1 MNSRLKVVWYNGM
14 NVDKIHFEQ
23 QERYFEQLVYIKT
36 TKSLCN
42 FYGLFEVEFSNEL
55 LNLGKIALS
64 RISGIAQDGSVFNA
78 PSDDLLPQAL
88 EINSNVGSPIITL
101 KIPVSSDSIADI
113 SLNNTFS
120 NSKYVATNVP
130 VVSKIH
136 DDVNE
141 YTQQTDSEISYT
153 HQTSSLVLGS
163 LRLKLGLLG
172 DKSPNELEIPIAKIK
187 NIHHNKR
194 IELDDN
200 FIPTSMDI
208 SNNLFIKTFLEEML
222 FSIQQH
228 KETFTKIFRGIN
240 QTKNTLDFSTY
251 LSLNLLKK
259 YDCIF
264 SYLINKER
272 LHPEFLYEK
281 LIEFQADLL
290 VLHHEIEESFE
301 FIAYKHN
308 NLSSVFIPLSNH
320 LRLLFANVTSPKYA
334 IASVVD
340 NGNGFFDCIFENA
353 SIIQNGEI
361 FLAISSS
368 LPTNTLLEIFT
379 TQTKIHTQSAI
390 KNIVAS
396 QLKGLHLEP
405 IQSIP
410 PALPHLSG
418 YIYFKLDKKDSL
430 FSHFANQN
438 TISIY
443 MTNNIVSPDIK
454 LWALF

>member
-141 YTQQTDSEISYT
+141 YTQQADSEISYT

-194 IELDDN
+194 IELDDK

-390 KNIVAS
+390 KNVVAS

-438 TISIY
+438 TVSIY
-443 MTNNIVSPDIK
+443 MTNNIISPDIK

>member
-1 MNSRLKVVWYNGM
+1 MNSRLKVAWYNGM

-88 EINSNVGSPIITL
+88 EIDSNVGSPIITL

-141 YTQQTDSEISYT
+141 YTQQTDSEIFYT

-194 IELDDN
+194 IELDDK

-228 KETFTKIFRGIN
+228 KETFAKIFRGIN

-264 SYLINKER
+264 SYLNNKER

-308 NLSSVFIPLSNH
+308 DLSSVFIPLSNH

-334 IASVVD
+334 IASVVN

-368 LPTNTLLEIFT
+368 LPTN
-379 TQTKIHTQSAI
+379 
-390 KNIVAS
+390 
-396 QLKGLHLEP
+396 
-405 IQSIP
+405 
-410 PALPHLSG
+410 
-418 YIYFKLDKKDSL
+418 
-430 FSHFANQN
+430 
-438 TISIY
+438 
-443 MTNNIVSPDIK
+443 
-454 LWALF
+454 

>member
-1 MNSRLKVVWYNGM
+1 M

-23 QERYFEQLVYIKT
+23 QERYFEQLVYMKT
-36 TKSLCN
+36 TQSLCN

-64 RISGIAQDGSVFNA
+64 RVSGIAQDGSIFNA

-101 KIPVSSDSIADI
+101 KIPTHSDSIADI

-120 NSKYVATNVP
+120 NSKYIATNVP

-136 DDVNE
+136 DDINE
-141 YTQQTDSEISYT
+141 YNTQKDGEIFYT
-153 HQTSSLVLGS
+153 HETSSLVLGS

-187 NIHHNKR
+187 NIHHNKK
-194 IELDDN
+194 IELDDK
-200 FIPTSMDI
+200 FIPTSIDV
-208 SNNLFIKTFLEEML
+208 SNNIFIKTFLEEML
-222 FSIQQH
+222 FSIKQH
-228 KETFTKIFRGIN
+228 KETFMKIFKGVN

-264 SYLINKER
+264 SYLISKEK

-281 LIEFQADLL
+281 LVEFQADLL
-290 VLHHEIEESFE
+290 TLHNGVQETFE

-308 NLSSVFIPLSNH
+308 NLSSVFIPLSNS

-340 NGNGFFDCIFENA
+340 NGNGFFDCIFDNA

-368 LPTNTLLEIFT
+368 LPINTLLEIFT
-379 TQTKIHTQSAI
+379 TQIKVHTQSTI
-390 KNIVAS
+390 KSIVAS
-396 QLKGLHLEP
+396 QLKGLNLEP

-410 PALPHLSG
+410 SALPHLSG
-418 YIYFKLDKKDSL
+418 YIYFRLDKKDPI

-443 MTNNIVSPDIK
+443 MTNNIVEPDIK

>member
-1 MNSRLKVVWYNGM
+1 
-14 NVDKIHFEQ
+14 
-23 QERYFEQLVYIKT
+23 
-36 TKSLCN
+36 
-42 FYGLFEVEFSNEL
+42 
-55 LNLGKIALS
+55 
-64 RISGIAQDGSVFNA
+64 
-78 PSDDLLPQAL
+78 
-88 EINSNVGSPIITL
+88 
-101 KIPVSSDSIADI
+101 
-113 SLNNTFS
+113 
-120 NSKYVATNVP
+120 
-130 VVSKIH
+130 
-136 DDVNE
+136 
-141 YTQQTDSEISYT
+141 
-153 HQTSSLVLGS
+153 
-163 LRLKLGLLG
+163 
-172 DKSPNELEIPIAKIK
+172 
-187 NIHHNKR
+187 
-194 IELDDN
+194 
-200 FIPTSMDI
+200 MDI

-438 TISIY
+438 TVSIY
-443 MTNNIVSPDIK
+443 MTNNIISPDIK